1 MGSEFTQV
9 RIITSSLNDDWQ
21 FGVHD
26 VSILWSSQ
34 SAIIRKF
41 SLYVVAKKWKRFI
54 LIQFPLY
61 HCQHWSWASSV
72 IYAAWNTP
80 VCVHVNSQL
89 LVRYNSHFSN
99 EDRFKCLYLCN
110 TSVENAA
117 VFKIRKHFARK
128 ACLFNLRRKLHL
140 IWAVVISCLCC
151 IGRHWIK
158 KILWMPIY
166 IDLNCVCYET
176 VYSFQRFLQYIWTS
190 FV

>member
-1 MGSEFTQV
+1 MKQSKCNYQKIF
-9 RIITSSLNDDWQ
+9 IICSGEEMKEIYFNSVPPISLSTLKL
-21 FGVHD
+21 
-26 VSILWSSQ
+26 SIICHL
-34 SAIIRKF
+34 RC
-41 SLYVVAKKWKRFI
+41 V
-54 LIQFPLY
+54 
-61 HCQHWSWASSV
+61 
-72 IYAAWNTP
+72 WNTP

-99 EDRFKCLYLCN
+99 EDRFKCLYLYN

-140 IWAVVISCLCC
+140 ILAVVISCLCC
-151 IGRHWIK
+151 IGRHWNQK
-158 KILWMPIY
+158 DSLNADIY

>member
-9 RIITSSLNDDWQ
+9 WIITSSLNDDWQ

-61 HCQHWSWASSV
+61 HCQHWSLSIIRHVRCMRHTSM
-72 IYAAWNTP
+72 
-80 VCVHVNSQL
+80 CVNSQL
-89 LVRYNSHFSN
+89 LVRYNSHISKMKTDLN
-99 EDRFKCLYLCN
+99 VYLYN

-140 IWAVVISCLCC
+140 ILAVVISCLCC
-151 IGRHWIK
+151 IGRHWNQK
-158 KILWMPIY
+158 DSLNADMYRFKLRLLWDCI
-166 IDLNCVCYET
+166 
-176 VYSFQRFLQYIWTS
+176 
-190 FV
+190 